1 MKQISKKIS
10 KFLLLGSIFVILS
23 CEVQE
28 KYNESNTNQ
37 KIIVEDFSLR
47 SILGKTNSKL
57 LEVAN
62 KVKSLKTKASNSK
75 IVYNADFDFYME
87 DEHGKHVVVNGK
99 DSYTFEITRPTGD
112 QKVENIIFN
121 EKVDGSFDSYILKYG
136 YTKDEFSTL
145 SYDVL
150 KDRELNYT
158 QLDIQTNRWSPICI
172 ETFTFTTDDY
182 YYSVD
187 LSSGN
192 GGVGGGTRV
201 TIGMVCTNMGDSFDN
216 GHYTGGNGNGNT
228 GYNNNNSNPTG
239 SNPQGGGNGVLTT
252 PVVVANPCKKVK
264 NQIEKFPSLSP
275 ALVSLAATTS
285 QGNENGIFINNTA
298 TATTP
303 NPVQNIPA
311 SLNTGGALELN
322 PTPANPYVM
331 IAHTHDAVG
340 AGNGTLSIFSWAD
353 FHGFSRLIRFGHVD
367 NDNFVLYLATADGT
381 RYAMTIND
389 ATAFANF
396 FNPMLDPATVLAG
409 QSIMDEKQAEILK
422 NLEKDFYGPDAGTIK
437 PDSDPAADKIM
448 FLKMLKEMGNLAT
461 LFEVDASFTT
471 FTKLSLNSSG
481 QPVSTPCSN

>member
-10 KFLLLGSIFVILS
+10 KFLLLGSIFVTLS

-28 KYNESNTNQ
+28 KYYESNTSQ
-37 KIIVEDFSLR
+37 KIIVEDFSLQ
-47 SILGKTNSKL
+47 SIQGKTNSKL

-62 KVKSLKTKASNSK
+62 KVKSLKTKAENSK

-87 DEHGKHVVVNGK
+87 DEHGKHVVVDGK

-112 QKVENIIFN
+112 QKVENIVFN
-121 EKVDGSFDSYILKYG
+121 EKVDGTFDTFLIRYDF
-136 YTKDEFSTL
+136 TKSEFSSLPTSL
-145 SYDVL
+145 L
-150 KDRELNYT
+150 KDKETTYT
-158 QLDIQTNRWSPICI
+158 VLDTQNNRFNPICI
-172 ETFTFTTDDY
+172 ITETWVPGDY
-182 YYSVD
+182 NYMVE
-187 LSSGN
+187 LN
-192 GGVGGGTRV
+192 GGGGSSPGFWA
-201 TIGMVCTNMGDSFDN
+201 TIGVDCSGGSSNDAPTYSGGNPN
-216 GHYTGGNGNGNT
+216 GGNGNPAGAPT
-228 GYNNNNSNPTG
+228 NN
-239 SNPQGGGNGVLTT
+239 GGTISSV
-252 PVVVANPCKKVK
+252 PVVVASPCKKVQK
-264 NQIEKFPSLSP
+264 QIEKFTTLAP
-275 ALVSLAATTS
+275 ALVTLASTTG
-285 QGNENGIFINNTA
+285 QNHENGIFINNTA